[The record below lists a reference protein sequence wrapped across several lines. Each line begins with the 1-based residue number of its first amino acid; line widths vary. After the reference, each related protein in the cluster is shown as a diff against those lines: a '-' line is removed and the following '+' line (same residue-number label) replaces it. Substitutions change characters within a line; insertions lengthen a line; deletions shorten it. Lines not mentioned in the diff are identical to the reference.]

1 MPLDESPDLPTLSHV
16 VSPIVSATTSR
27 RTMLKGAAAAGVT
40 AATAGV
46 VADILFAGPAS
57 AAERGSS
64 STADSDGDLVAHVRD
79 AKSGHIDLYVGT
91 RHVRVTDR
99 TLATRLARAAR

>member
-1 MPLDESPDLPTLSHV
+1 MPIDENSENPQ
-16 VSPIVSATTSR
+16 IATGFAALAKPTSR

-57 AAERGSS
+57 AATES
-64 STADSDGDLVAHVRD
+64 STDAGDLVAHVRN
-79 AKSGHIDLYVGT
+79 AKSGDIDLYVGT
-91 RHVRVTDR
+91 RHVSVRDR
-99 TLATRLARAAR
+99 SLAAHLARAAR

>member
-1 MPLDESPDLPTLSHV
+1 MPIDGTSETPDPPTELAHR
-16 VSPIVSATTSR
+16 PALTSR
-27 RTMLKGAAAAGVT
+27 RTMLKGAAAAGVG

-57 AAERGSS
+57 AATRDNS
-64 STADSDGDLVAHVRD
+64 SDGSDLVAHVRN

-91 RHVRVTDR
+91 RQVSVQDR
-99 TLATRLARAAR
+99 ALASRIARAAK